1 MRMVEAHM
9 VAGCAK
15 ADALPLCAGDS
26 SSKDSSP
33 VDALMVPA
41 KTISARHHEKVE
53 ETVTWVPGGQSHTM
67 YFSSYPQ
74 VGYAHT
80 VSLTLETG
88 IP

>member
-1 MRMVEAHM
+1 
-9 VAGCAK
+9 
-15 ADALPLCAGDS
+15 
-26 SSKDSSP
+26 
-33 VDALMVPA
+33 MVPA